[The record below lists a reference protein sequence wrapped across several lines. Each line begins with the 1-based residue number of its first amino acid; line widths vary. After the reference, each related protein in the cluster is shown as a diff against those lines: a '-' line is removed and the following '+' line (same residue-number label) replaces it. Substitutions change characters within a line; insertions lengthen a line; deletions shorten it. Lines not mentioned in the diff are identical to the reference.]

1 MSKLDDIE
9 RALIE
14 ATHASQY
21 RAPVAGLVGVIR
33 DQQRQID
40 ALAVA
45 LDTLIA
51 HGDEVPGAPEV
62 FETEDAGTPV
72 LVPRKRA
79 AARRAT
85 AE

>member
-1 MSKLDDIE
+1 MGKLDDVE
-9 RALIE
+9 RQLIE
-14 ATHASQY
+14 AVHASQY
-21 RAPVAGLVGVIR
+21 RAPIAKLVSVIR

-45 LDTLIA
+45 LDALIA
-51 HGDEVPGAPEV
+51 HGDEDPGAPEV

-79 AARRAT
+79 IRKAT